1 MALLNDDAAVEI
13 VGGVKAARS
22 AAHDLMG
29 EQLAR
34 GKARLH
40 SSSKTRK
47 SVRTRMRIMDAASE
61 LMVERGNTN
70 FLMSEVSDRCHM
82 SKGSLYYYFRDK
94 DELVSAI
101 FDESVDDLVDGIESL
116 AAKSSSAREA
126 LRALYAEFTR
136 RLRVGSPLA
145 FAMTYELAGTP
156 DGMLPEVTSYFT
168 RAAQVIAAQLERGKA
183 EGFIRADVDSQTAAV
198 FVTGGL
204 VATSLAV
211 ARRGGEEADAISA
224 NLMDMILRGMGSEGA
239 SL

>member
-40 SSSKTRK
+40 ASSKTRK
-47 SVRTRMRIMDAASE
+47 SAQTRMRIMDAASE

-94 DELVSAI
+94 DELISAI
-101 FDESVDDLVDGIESL
+101 FDESVDDLVDGIEAL
-116 AAKSSSAREA
+116 VAKSASAHEA
-126 LRALYAEFTR
+126 LTTLYAEFTR
-136 RLRVGSPLA
+136 RLRAGSPLA
-145 FAMTYELAGTP
+145 LAMTYELAGSQ
-156 DGMLPEVTSYFT
+156 DAALPEVTTHFART
-168 RAAQVIAAQLERGKA
+168 AQVIAAQLERGKA
-183 EGFIRADVDSQTAAV
+183 EGFIRGDIDSQTAAV
-198 FVTGGL
+198 FATGGL
-204 VATSLAV
+204 VATSMEV
-211 ARRGGEEADAISA
+211 ATRGGEDADAVSA
-224 NLMDMILRGMGSEGA
+224 NLMDMILRGVGTEGA